1 MQRSLVLTIVA
12 TALIAAAPLGRAQ
25 MTMKGMEM
33 KGAARPYAG
42 EQSREIKALSAEE
55 TRQYLAGAGMGY
67 AKPAE
72 LNGYPGP
79 AHVLELADG
88 LALTAEQRHET
99 KALMQAHKEDAKAI
113 GAKLVAAE
121 RELDA
126 LFRSKTAERAALEKA
141 VSAAAQMQASYRLS
155 HLETHR
161 RMRDLLTPEQI
172 TQYDV
177 LRGYASG
184 ASAQHQPA
192 KH

>member
-1 MQRSLVLTIVA
+1 MQRSLVLAVVA
-12 TALIAAAPLGRAQ
+12 AALVTSAPLGRAQ
-25 MTMKGMEM
+25 MPMKGMEM

-42 EQSREIKALSAEE
+42 QQSREIKALSPEE
-55 TRQYLAGAGMGY
+55 IGQYLSGAGMGY

-79 AHVLELADG
+79 MHVLENADG
-88 LALTAEQRHET
+88 LALTPEQRKQT
-99 KALMQAHKEDAKAI
+99 TALMQAHKEDAKAI

-155 HLETHR
+155 HLETHL

-172 TQYDV
+172 AKYDV
-177 LRGYASG
+177 LRGYAGGS
-184 ASAQHQPA
+184 SDQQQHG

>member
-1 MQRSLVLTIVA
+1 MQRSLALAIVS

-25 MTMKGMEM
+25 MPMKGMEM
-33 KGAARPYAG
+33 KGAALPYAG
-42 EQSREIKALSAEE
+42 QQAREIKALSPEE
-55 TRQYLAGAGMGY
+55 IGQYLSGAGMGY

-79 AHVLELADG
+79 MHVLENADG
-88 LALTAEQRHET
+88 LALTPEQRKQT
-99 KALMQAHKEDAKAI
+99 TALMQAHKEDAKAI

-155 HLETHR
+155 HLETHL

-172 TQYDV
+172 AKYDV
-177 LRGYASG
+177 LRGYAGGS
-184 ASAQHQPA
+184 SDQQQHG

>member
-1 MQRSLVLTIVA
+1 MKRSLVLTVVA

-25 MTMKGMEM
+25 MPMKGMEM

-42 EQSREIKALSAEE
+42 QQSREIKALSAEE
-55 TRQYLAGAGMGY
+55 IGQYLSGAGMGY

-79 AHVLELADG
+79 MHVLENADG
-88 LALTAEQRHET
+88 LALTPEQRKQT
-99 KALMQAHKEDAKAI
+99 TALMQAHKEDAKAI

-126 LFRSKTAERAALEKA
+126 LFRSKTAERATLEKA

-155 HLETHR
+155 HLETHL

-172 TQYDV
+172 AKYEV
-177 LRGYASG
+177 LRGYAGGS
-184 ASAQHQPA
+184 SDQHQ
-192 KH
+192 HGNH

>member
-1 MQRSLVLTIVA
+1 MQRSLVLAIVA
-12 TALIAAAPLGRAQ
+12 TALVAAAPLGRAQ
-25 MTMKGMEM
+25 MPMKGMEM
-33 KGAARPYAG
+33 KGAVRPYAG
-42 EQSREIKALSAEE
+42 EQSREIKALSAGE
-55 TRQYLAGAGMGY
+55 TRQYPAGAGMGY

-88 LALTAEQRHET
+88 LALTPERRRET
-99 KALMQAHKEDAKAI
+99 KALMEAHKEDAKAI

-126 LFRSKTAERAALEKA
+126 LFRSKSAERGALEKA

-161 RMRDLLTPEQI
+161 RMRALLTPEQI

-184 ASAQHQPA
+184 TSEQHQHG

>member
-1 MQRSLVLTIVA
+1 MQRSFVLAIVV
-12 TALIAAAPLGRAQ
+12 TALVAAAPPGRAQ
-25 MTMKGMEM
+25 SS
-33 KGAARPYAG
+33 YAG
-42 EQSREIKALSAEE
+42 QQSREIKALSAEE

-79 AHVLELADG
+79 MHVLENADG
-88 LALTAEQRHET
+88 LALTPEQREQT
-99 KALMQAHKEDAKAI
+99 TALMQAHKEEAKAI

-126 LFRSKTAERAALEKA
+126 LFRSKTAERAALAKA

-161 RMRDLLTPEQI
+161 RMRELLTAEQI
-172 TQYDV
+172 ARYDA
-177 LRGYASG
+177 LRGYAD
-184 ASAQHQPA
+184 ADVHRRNP
-192 KH
+192 

>member
-1 MQRSLVLTIVA
+1 MQRSLVFTLVVS
-12 TALIAAAPLGRAQ
+12 ALVAAAPLGRAQ
-25 MTMKGMEM
+25 T
-33 KGAARPYAG
+33 PYAG
-42 EQSREIKALSAEE
+42 QQAREIKALSAEE

-79 AHVLELADG
+79 MHVLENADG
-88 LALTAEQRHET
+88 LALTPEQRKQT
-99 KALMQAHKEDAKAI
+99 TALMQAHKEEAKAI

-126 LFRSKTAERAALEKA
+126 LFRSKSAERAALEKA

-155 HLETHR
+155 HLETHL

-172 TQYDV
+172 TQYEV
-177 LRGYASG
+177 LRGYAPG
-184 ASAQHQPA
+184 AAALHRPA
-192 KH
+192 RHE

>member
-1 MQRSLVLTIVA
+1 MKRALFLTIVA

-25 MTMKGMEM
+25 MPMKGMEM
-33 KGAARPYAG
+33 KGAGRPYAG
-42 EQSREIKALSAEE
+42 QQSREIKALSAEE
-55 TRQYLAGAGMGY
+55 IGQYVSGAGMGY

-79 AHVLELADG
+79 SHVLEHADG
-88 LALTAEQRHET
+88 LELTPEQRKQT
-99 KALMQAHKEDAKAI
+99 MALMQAHKEDAKAI

-126 LFRSKTAERAALEKA
+126 LFRLKTAERATLEKA
-141 VSAAAQMQASYRLS
+141 VRGAAAMQASYRLS

-172 TQYDV
+172 ERYDE
-177 LRGYASG
+177 LRGYAGGS
-184 ASAQHQPA
+184 SDQHRHG

>member
-1 MQRSLVLTIVA
+1 MQRSLLLTIVA
-12 TALIAAAPLGRAQ
+12 TALLVAAPLGRAQ
-25 MTMKGMEM
+25 SS
-33 KGAARPYAG
+33 YAG
-42 EQSREIKALSAEE
+42 QQSREIKALSAEE

-79 AHVLELADG
+79 MHVLENAEG
-88 LALTAEQRHET
+88 LALTPDQRKQTE
-99 KALMQAHKEDAKAI
+99 ALMQAHKEDAKAI

-121 RELDA
+121 RDLDA

-172 TQYDV
+172 TQYDA

-184 ASAQHQPA
+184 ASEQHHPG

>member
-1 MQRSLVLTIVA
+1 MQRSLVFTLVVS
-12 TALIAAAPLGRAQ
+12 ALVAAAPLGRAQ
-25 MTMKGMEM
+25 SS
-33 KGAARPYAG
+33 YAG
-42 EQSREIKALSAEE
+42 QQSREIKALSAEE

-79 AHVLELADG
+79 MHVLENAEA
-88 LALTAEQRHET
+88 LALSPEQRKQT
-99 KALMQAHKEDAKAI
+99 TALMQAHKEEAKAI

-126 LFRSKTAERAALEKA
+126 LFRSKTAERAALVKA

-172 TQYDV
+172 AKYDV
-177 LRGYASG
+177 LRGYAGGS
-184 ASAQHQPA
+184 SDQQQHG

>member
-1 MQRSLVLTIVA
+1 MNRALVLTIA
-12 TALIAAAPLGRAQ
+12 TTALIAAAPPGRAQ
-25 MTMKGMEM
+25 TS
-33 KGAARPYAG
+33 YAG
-42 EQSREIKALSAEE
+42 QQSREIKALSAEE

-79 AHVLELADG
+79 MHVLENAEA
-88 LALTAEQRHET
+88 LALSPEQRKQT
-99 KALMQAHKEDAKAI
+99 TALMQAHKEEAKAI

-126 LFRSKTAERAALEKA
+126 LFRSKTAERAALAKA

-155 HLETHR
+155 HLETHL
-161 RMRDLLTPEQI
+161 RMRDMLTPEQI
-172 TQYDV
+172 TKYDV
-177 LRGYASG
+177 LRGYGAG
-184 ASAQHQPA
+184 ASAQHQQG

>member
-1 MQRSLVLTIVA
+1 MKRSLVRVIVA
-12 TALIAAAPLGRAQ
+12 TTLIAAAPLACAQ
-25 MTMKGMEM
+25 MPMKGMEM

-42 EQSREIKALSAEE
+42 VQSREIKALSAEE

-79 AHVLELADG
+79 MHVLENADG
-88 LALTAEQRHET
+88 LALTPEQRKQT
-99 KALMQAHKEDAKAI
+99 TALMQAHKEDAKAI

-141 VSAAAQMQASYRLS
+141 VSAAAQMQASYHLS
-155 HLETHR
+155 HLETHL

-172 TQYDV
+172 AQYDV
-177 LRGYASG
+177 LRGYVGGS
-184 ASAQHQPA
+184 SEQHQHG

>member
-1 MQRSLVLTIVA
+1 MKRSLVLIIVA
-12 TALIAAAPLGRAQ
+12 TTLIAAAPLGRAQ
-25 MTMKGMEM
+25 MPMKGMEM
-33 KGAARPYAG
+33 KDAARPYAG
-42 EQSREIKALSAEE
+42 QQEREIKALSPEE
-55 TRQYLAGAGMGY
+55 IGQYLSGAGLGY

-79 AHVLELADG
+79 MHVLENADG
-88 LALTAEQRHET
+88 LALTPEQRKQT
-99 KALMQAHKEDAKAI
+99 TALMQAHKEDAKAI

-161 RMRDLLTPEQI
+161 RMRDLLTAEQI
-172 TQYDV
+172 ARYDV
-177 LRGYASG
+177 LRGYAGGS
-184 ASAQHQPA
+184 SDQQQHGR
-192 KH
+192 H